1 MFWVEKVAEARL
13 KEKTL
18 VLAKRLWAHAIFLDF
33 EQSVIKKCLGFLS
46 IFIEKIGLNQGRL
59 LKIWVN
65 YSFLERATWMLF
77 KPKSLREQPL
87 ARL

>member
-33 EQSVIKKCLGFLS
+33 EQSIIKKCVKKCLGFLS

-59 LKIWVN
+59 I
-65 YSFLERATWMLF
+65 S
-77 KPKSLREQPL
+77 
-87 ARL
+87 

>member
-59 LKIWVN
+59 FTIRWLDFFTI
-65 YSFLERATWMLF
+65 SLLPHRA
-77 KPKSLREQPL
+77 R
-87 ARL
+87 ARTRARSRIKN